1 MALSRVPSMHE
12 APGLISSIMLSQA
25 MQCPWFPRLD
35 VEKFKVIP
43 DKVKQQ
49 ESSCQKEKRKKN
61 YETPTTKT
69 FVQMQM
75 SPQR

>member
-12 APGLISSIMLSQA
+12 APGLISSIMLSQ
-25 MQCPWFPRLD
+25 CPWFPHLE

-43 DKVKQQ
+43 DKVIHTARELLPK
-49 ESSCQKEKRKKN
+49 KKKN